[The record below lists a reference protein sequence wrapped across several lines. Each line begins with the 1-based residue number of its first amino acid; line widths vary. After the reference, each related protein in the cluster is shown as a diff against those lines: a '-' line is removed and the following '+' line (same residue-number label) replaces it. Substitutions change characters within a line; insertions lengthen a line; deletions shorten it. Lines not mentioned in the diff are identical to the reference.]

1 MVLDRFRNISLG
13 ARFAMMVTAILVVT
27 LGVATF
33 FSAQAERSLLLDNLD
48 AKGRALGNFVALI
61 SPSAILSYDFEG
73 MTDLVR
79 EVTREE
85 DIVFAVL
92 IAKNG
97 ISLTNYLDYDNLI
110 VAGVSANI
118 PKDDVLGIIDMVSTR
133 AEIVNM
139 SFPVRF
145 QGEDVATLSLGL
157 SRARIDQQ
165 FSSTLLR
172 LAATNLAIIIFL
184 SACIYLAFRFL
195 VMRRIDRLNLGLQHV
210 AAGDLDYRVEI
221 DSTDEIG
228 SLQRSFTDMEGR
240 LKQTIEEKDNYSGR
254 LQQQAE
260 EMRRLRDDAI
270 RANKHK
276 SEFLANMSH
285 ELRTPLNAII
295 GFSEVLKEKMFGEL
309 NEKQAEYTEDIHSS
323 GRHLLS
329 LINDILDLSKIE
341 AGHMELNI
349 ASFDLSTAIGDALTL
364 IRERASRHLITVE
377 SHIDEQFGEFVA
389 DERKFKQILLNLL
402 SNATKFTPD
411 GGMVSIWAI
420 RDGDSIR
427 VSVKDTGI
435 GISSEDQEKIFDEFQ
450 QVGSPEERA
459 QVGTGLGLALTQ
471 TFVEM
476 HGGSISVESE
486 LGKGS
491 TFTFNLPF
499 KACPEN

>member
-1 MVLDRFRNISLG
+1 MSGRFGNISLG
-13 ARFAMMVTAILVVT
+13 ARFAAMVTAILVVT

-33 FSAQAERSLLLDNLD
+33 FSAQAQRSQLLDNLD

-79 EVTREE
+79 EVTKEE

-92 IAKNG
+92 IANNG
-97 ISLTNYLDYDNLI
+97 ISLTNYLDNDNPI
-110 VAGVSANI
+110 VAEASSKTSKN
-118 PKDDVLGIIDMVSTR
+118 DVLAIVETITARTD
-133 AEIVNM
+133 IVNM
-139 SFPVRF
+139 NFPVRF
-145 QGEDVATLSLGL
+145 QKEDVATLSLGM
-157 SRARIDQQ
+157 SRARIDQN
-165 FSSTLLR
+165 FSDTLLR

-184 SACIYLAFRFL
+184 SACIYLAFKFL
-195 VMRRIDRLNLGLQHV
+195 VMRRIDRLRIGLQHV
-210 AAGDLDYRVEI
+210 AAGDLDYQVEI
-221 DSTDEIG
+221 NSSDEIG
-228 SLQRSFTDMEGR
+228 SLQRSFTDMESR
-240 LKQTIEEKDNYSGR
+240 LKQTIEEKDKFAGR
-254 LQQQAE
+254 LQQLAE
-260 EMRRLRDDAI
+260 EMRSLRDDAI

-276 SEFLANMSH
+276 SEFLASMSH

-309 NEKQAEYTEDIHSS
+309 NEKQTEYAEDIHSS
-323 GRHLLS
+323 GHHLLS

-341 AGHMELNI
+341 AGHMELNLTE
-349 ASFDLSTAIGDALTL
+349 FDLPSAIGDALTL
-364 IRERASRHLITVE
+364 IRERAGRHAITVE
-377 SHIDEQFGEFVA
+377 SHIDESLGELVA

-411 GGMVSIWAI
+411 GGKISVWAI
-420 RDGDSIR
+420 RDGDSVR

-435 GISSEDQEKIFDEFQ
+435 GISREDQDKIFNEFQ
-450 QVGSPEERA
+450 QVGNPEKQA
-459 QVGTGLGLALTQ
+459 QEGTGLGLALTQ

-486 LGKGS
+486 PGKGS

-499 KACPEN
+499 EV